1 MNTKQQYLTPTTESL
16 QLMQESVICG
26 SYDEVDATELLL
38 PMELEVGFEIII

>member
-1 MNTKQQYLTPTTESL
+1 MTKQFYTKPTTEPVH
-16 QLMQESVICG
+16 LMHESVICG